1 VADSVKPRRRYE
13 SPLRREQ
20 ALQTRRAILDAAED
34 LFTDRGYTATAMPAI
49 ADRARVALKTVYL
62 TFGTKAGVLHA
73 LWDVRLGG
81 DDQPV
86 PVVDR
91 PWYRQLLQADDPQVL
106 LRTAARQSRK
116 TKDRAGHVM
125 RIVRHAAV
133 TDPAI
138 SDLWQRIETEFR
150 AVLRGFAERL
160 DELGALAAGVDPTT
174 ATDILWTLNH
184 PDTWFLL
191 VHRCAWTADQYEQWV
206 GDTLLAQL
214 LDHVDPPTG
223 QPQS

>member
-1 VADSVKPRRRYE
+1 MADSVKPRRRYE

>member
-1 VADSVKPRRRYE
+1 
-13 SPLRREQ
+13 
-20 ALQTRRAILDAAED
+20 
-34 LFTDRGYTATAMPAI
+34 
-49 ADRARVALKTVYL
+49 
-62 TFGTKAGVLHA
+62 
-73 LWDVRLGG
+73 
-81 DDQPV
+81 
-86 PVVDR
+86 
-91 PWYRQLLQADDPQVL
+91 
-106 LRTAARQSRK
+106 
-116 TKDRAGHVM
+116 M

>member
-91 PWYRQLLQADDPQVL
+91 NWYRQLLQADDPQVL